1 VVGQVIIALAGR
13 LHGNRNCLAGAF
25 ALIIA
30 HRQFD
35 SIIPGC
41 IEPIVE
47 FFPAGTLA
55 FGGITIIY
63 KPLVIGNGIAVFI
76 ITCAGLDPVA

>member
-1 VVGQVIIALAGR
+1 VIIALAGR
-13 LHGNRNCLAGAF
+13 LHANRNCLAGAF

-35 SIIPGC
+35 SIIPDC
-41 IEPIVE
+41 IERIVE
-47 FFPAGTLA
+47 FFPAGTIALA
-55 FGGITIIY
+55 DTIY